1 MNKEILRGSAKEHMR
16 VLFIS
21 FCLLSGTAVSL
32 YLSIAISAYFYLLA
46 VPSALFAF
54 FITRLSFIDFK
65 NSYEYKRKY
74 DEKYFSNGEHT
85 INYGDKSKKKLNIIN
100 GKRNGEYTEYYPNG
114 QLKITA
120 NYNNGDLNGAFSE
133 YYPNGQL
140 KITTDYSNGELD
152 GLFIEFFENGML
164 RFETKYSNGFKQPED
179 STSYYRNGNIFRKC
193 IKVISSNYEGFDY
206 EYYEYSATK
215 KLKFKNKRDEYT
227 FFDIN
232 GNISCEIEIIGGWY
246 QRDAIFKGIWKSYR
260 ACGTIKYELDF
271 DNAVKDGKVLKTIYT
286 IGGEI
291 YLNEEVGYS
300 FIKGSYVNFLVGD
313 TVSRENGNDYFGSYF
328 LTKRQEEKVIWV
340 KPTTFGPPGADNGW
354 PVFTKSIISIEDII
368 KFT

>member
-140 KITTDYSNGELD
+140 KITTDYSNGDL
-152 GLFIEFFENGML
+152 NGAFSEYYPNGQL
-164 RFETKYSNGFKQPED
+164 KITTDYSNG
-179 STSYYRNGNIFRKC
+179 
-193 IKVISSNYEGFDY
+193 
-206 EYYEYSATK
+206 
-215 KLKFKNKRDEYT
+215 
-227 FFDIN
+227 
-232 GNISCEIEIIGGWY
+232 
-246 QRDAIFKGIWKSYR
+246 
-260 ACGTIKYELDF
+260 ELDALF
-271 DNAVKDGKVLKTIYT
+271 
-286 IGGEI
+286 
-291 YLNEEVGYS
+291 EEFS
-300 FIKGSYVNFLVGD
+300 
-313 TVSRENGNDYFGSYF
+313 
-328 LTKRQEEKVIWV
+328 
-340 KPTTFGPPGADNGW
+340 
-354 PVFTKSIISIEDII
+354 SICMGICL
-368 KFT
+368 

>member
-1 MNKEILRGSAKEHMR
+1 MNKEILRVSAKEHMR

-32 YLSIAISAYFYLLA
+32 YLSIAISTYFYLLA

-54 FITRLSFIDFK
+54 FIIRLSFTDFK
-65 NSYEYKRKY
+65 NSYEDKRKY
-74 DEKYFSNGEHT
+74 DEKYFSNGAHT
-85 INYGDKSKKKLNIIN
+85 IIYGNKSKKKLNIIN
-100 GKRNGEYTEYYPNG
+100 GERNGS
-114 QLKITA
+114 
-120 NYNNGDLNGAFSE
+120 FSE

-140 KITTDYSNGELD
+140 KITTNYSNGELD

-179 STSYYRNGNIFRKC
+179 SISYYRNGNIFRKC

-215 KLKFKNKRDEYT
+215 KLKFKNKGDEYT

-271 DNAVKDGKVLKTIYT
+271 DNAVRDGKVLKTIYT
-286 IGGEI
+286 SGGDI

-340 KPTTFGPPGADNGW
+340 KPTTFGPPGAANGW
-354 PVFTKSIISIEDII
+354 PVDRKSIISIEDII
-368 KFT
+368 KFI